1 MRARSLVA
9 LPIVLVFALT
19 ACTRSPSLP
28 SAASKPVHRPADLLV
43 LGSASG
49 VMSLDAA
56 DDSVPYSGEAIPS
69 FGDWSTVFTA
79 SNQDGMTTLRTIQSG
94 TGRDVSSATI
104 RGDLDV
110 RVASAD
116 GSRVALMAPL
126 PAGSAPWSPG
136 PREWTDMVVADPTGA
151 GKPMRFHLKGNFEP
165 EAFSMDAGHVFLI
178 SYLPPTDPWSYRV
191 VSLDLA
197 NGHVDPV
204 FGREKQW
211 TGAMTGTR
219 LMQVPG
225 TNSGFLFTLYSN
237 QPPRLA
243 RGYDDVQA
251 SAGRPVAFVHTLN
264 LDAGQAV
271 CVGLPRSFWG
281 GNPAYEAM
289 AASPTDSR
297 VFVVDTSRGV
307 VAVMRSDELRV
318 VQRAQVDFG
327 LPAVSTQTEAA
338 MSPDGDRLYVSTGSS
353 VVVLDVYSL
362 VPIAKWNV
370 SRPVSGVGL
379 SLDGRRLY
387 LSLPGEVR
395 VVSASTG
402 RFIRTIDVGGVEGI
416 RSVGLA
422 N

>member
-1 MRARSLVA
+1 
-9 LPIVLVFALT
+9 
-19 ACTRSPSLP
+19 
-28 SAASKPVHRPADLLV
+28 
-43 LGSASG
+43 
-49 VMSLDAA
+49 
-56 DDSVPYSGEAIPS
+56 
-69 FGDWSTVFTA
+69 
-79 SNQDGMTTLRTIQSG
+79 
-94 TGRDVSSATI
+94 
-104 RGDLDV
+104 
-110 RVASAD
+110 
-116 GSRVALMAPL
+116 
-126 PAGSAPWSPG
+126 
-136 PREWTDMVVADPTGA
+136 
-151 GKPMRFHLKGNFEP
+151 MRFHLKGNFEP
-165 EAFSMDAGHVFLI
+165 EAFSMDAQRVFLI
-178 SYLPPTDPWSYRV
+178 SYLPPADPWSYRV

-204 FGREKQW
+204 VGREKQW

-225 TNSGFLFTLYSN
+225 TSSGFLFTLYSN

-289 AASPTDSR
+289 AASPTDAR

-327 LPAVSTQTEAA
+327 LPTIGTQTQATV
-338 MSPDGDRLYVSTGSS
+338 SPDGDRLFVSMGSS
-353 VVVLDVYSL
+353 VVVLDAYSL

-370 SRPVSGVGL
+370 SRPVSGVGV
-379 SLDGRRLY
+379 SIDGRRLY

-402 RFIRTIDVGGVEGI
+402 RSIRTIDVGGVEGI

>member
-1 MRARSLVA
+1 VA
-9 LPIVLVFALT
+9 LPIVLFFALT
-19 ACTRSPSLP
+19 ACTRSPSHP
-28 SAASKPVHRPADLLV
+28 SAASNPVHRPADLLV
-43 LGSASG
+43 LGSATG

-79 SNQDGMTTLRTIQSG
+79 SNQDGMTTLRTIQAG

-136 PREWTDMVVADPTGA
+136 PREWTDMVVVDPTGA
-151 GKPMRFHLKGNFEP
+151 GTPMRFHLKGNFEP
-165 EAFSMDAGHVFLI
+165 EAFSMDAQRVFLI

-197 NGHVDPV
+197 TGHVDPV
-204 FGREKQW
+204 VGREKQW

-219 LMQVPG
+219 LLQVPG

-243 RGYDDVQA
+243 SGYDEAQA

-281 GNPAYEAM
+281 GNPAFEAM
-289 AASPTDSR
+289 AASPTDSS

-307 VAVMRSDELRV
+307 VAVMRSDELQV
-318 VQRAQVDFG
+318 AQRAQVDFG
-327 LPAVSTQTEAA
+327 LPAIGTQTQATV
-338 MSPDGDRLYVSTGSS
+338 SPDGDRLYVSTGSA
-353 VVVLDVYSL
+353 VVVLDAHSL
-362 VPIAKWNV
+362 VAIAKWNA
-370 SRPVSGVGL
+370 SRPVSGVGV

-402 RFIRTIDVGGVEGI
+402 RSIRTIDVGGVEGI
-416 RSVGLA
+416 RSVGLS

>member
-1 MRARSLVA
+1 M
-9 LPIVLVFALT
+9 
-19 ACTRSPSLP
+19 
-28 SAASKPVHRPADLLV
+28 
-43 LGSASG
+43 
-49 VMSLDAA
+49 
-56 DDSVPYSGEAIPS
+56 
-69 FGDWSTVFTA
+69 
-79 SNQDGMTTLRTIQSG
+79 
-94 TGRDVSSATI
+94 SSATI

-165 EAFSMDAGHVFLI
+165 EAFSMDAGRVFLI

-204 FGREKQW
+204 VGREKQW

-243 RGYDDVQA
+243 RGYDEVQA

-271 CVGLPRSFWG
+271 CVGLPRIVLGRQPGVRGDGRF
-281 GNPAYEAM
+281 
-289 AASPTDSR
+289 PTDSR

-318 VQRAQVDFG
+318 VQRAQVDSASPPSVRRRRPPCPRRR
-327 LPAVSTQTEAA
+327 PALRVH
-338 MSPDGDRLYVSTGSS
+338 R
-353 VVVLDVYSL
+353 
-362 VPIAKWNV
+362 I
-370 SRPVSGVGL
+370 
-379 SLDGRRLY
+379 GRRRPRRQRPAWWRSPSGLCR
-387 LSLPGEVR
+387 SPSPGW
-395 VVSASTG
+395 A
-402 RFIRTIDVGGVEGI
+402 
-416 RSVGLA
+416 
-422 N
+422 